1 VSGLELKTNS
11 VKAAFNVEL
20 RPSFKETAMFRF
32 YSRRNLFQMAGAA
45 AASMLGSR
53 FALPQQPK
61 PGAAGPNN
69 MMRGFTI
76 THPDPFPALETRAT
90 VSLVQGEDR
99 RKMIYEALLA
109 IDDQIKPKLKNKK
122 SVVIKPN
129 NVSTTLQLAATHADA
144 LRGIMDYITPRFKGP
159 VYFAE
164 SSAGNT
170 MEGFE
175 NFKYAAVAAEYKSH
189 QVKLIDLN
197 EEAQS
202 PEQKPVILPLID
214 FDVHVVP
221 VRLAARLFDPDAFII
236 SAAILKTHNMAVAT
250 LSTKNMV
257 LGAPLHQ
264 APKENRRW
272 NDKRRYHV
280 GIRQSLYNYFLTA
293 QKMQPYWGVA
303 VIDGYEGME
312 GNGPSMGTPVPS
324 RVAIASTD
332 FIAAD
337 RVGAE
342 AMGVDPNWLGW
353 LKYCGEVGIGQW
365 DISKIDVQG
374 AKIAAIQ
381 KKYRLH
387 SDIEKMLKWMG
398 PMEEMPPNLGW
409 IHPIGDTYPA

>member
-1 VSGLELKTNS
+1 
-11 VKAAFNVEL
+11 
-20 RPSFKETAMFRF
+20 MFRS
-32 YSRRNLFQMAGAA
+32 YSRRNIFQMAGAA

-61 PGAAGPNN
+61 SAAAQNA
-69 MMRGFTI
+69 MRGFMI

-90 VSLVQGEDR
+90 VSLVQGENR

-122 SVVIKPN
+122 SVIIKPN

-144 LRGIMDYITPRFKGP
+144 LRGIMDYIAPRFKGP

-170 MEGFE
+170 MEGFD
-175 NFKYAAVAAEYKSH
+175 NFKYTTVASEYKS
-189 QVKLIDLN
+189 QPVKLIDLN
-197 EEAQS
+197 EEA
-202 PEQKPVILPLID
+202 KFIVLPLID
-214 FDVHVVP
+214 FDLHVVP
-221 VRLAARLFDPDAFII
+221 AHLAARLFDPDAFII
-236 SAAILKTHNMAVAT
+236 SAAMLKTHNMAVAT

-264 APKENRRW
+264 APKETSRW

-293 QKMQPYWGVA
+293 QRMQPYWGVA
-303 VIDGYEGME
+303 VIDGFEGME

-324 RVAIASTD
+324 RIAIASTD

-342 AMGVDPNWLGW
+342 TMGIDHNWLGW

-365 DISKIDVQG
+365 DISKIDVKG
-374 AKIAAIQ
+374 AQIAAVQ

-387 SDIEKMLKWMG
+387 SDVDRMLKWMG